1 MTLVIR
7 SVEDTELDAVVDICE
22 AGVEET
28 NLDVSFDRET
38 ARNWLW
44 TYMQSVEADILVA
57 DMDGDLVG
65 GVMLAESAEIFKK
78 PMCYMAKFWVL
89 PEGRRTSA
97 ARELLKASVAWA
109 KERDCSHLYVT
120 ATADLDERE
129 QRLFINL
136 MKRAGF
142 TDKGPVLCL
151 GLD

>member
-28 NLDVSFDRET
+28 KLDVSFDRET

-44 TYMQSVEADILVA
+44 TYMQSAEADILVA

-65 GVMLAESAEIFKK
+65 GVMVVESNEIFTQ

-89 PEGRRTSA
+89 PAGRRSRA
-97 ARELLKASVAWA
+97 ARDLMKATVDWA
-109 KERDCSHLYVT
+109 EERNCSHIYCT
-120 ATADLDERE
+120 ATADLDDRE

-136 MKRAGF
+136 MKRTGF
-142 TDKGPVLCL
+142 QEKGPVLSK
-151 GLD
+151 GI

>member
-7 SVEDTELDAVVDICE
+7 SIEDTELDAAVDICE

-28 NLDVSFDRET
+28 TLDVSFDRDT

-44 TYMQSVEADILVA
+44 TYMQSPEADILVA
-57 DMDGDLVG
+57 DIDGDLVG
-65 GVMLAESAEIFKK
+65 GVMVVESNEIFTK

-89 PEGRRTSA
+89 PAGRRSRA
-97 ARELLKASVAWA
+97 ARELLKATIAWA
-109 KERDCSHLYVT
+109 EERDCSHLYVT
-120 ATADLDERE
+120 ATADLHEIE

-142 TDKGPVLCL
+142 QEKGPVLSK
-151 GLD
+151 GI